1 MLQAT
6 MTKKHTI
13 GTFEVSPLG
22 LGCMG
27 MSWAYGAADEQESKR
42 TLEMA
47 VELGVDFFDTAEVYG
62 PFKNE
67 ELLGKYLKPFLGR
80 VRIAS
85 KFGFAIGGKDAPP
98 GTLGLDSR
106 PENVRRACEGSLKRL
121 GVDVID
127 LYYQHRVDP
136 AVPIEETVGA
146 MAELVKEGKVRA
158 LGLSEASS
166 ATLRRAHRVHPI
178 AALQSEYSLWER
190 GVEAEIRPTCRE
202 LGVTFVAYSP
212 LGRGFLAGK
221 TKVTESG
228 DFRST
233 LPRFNGA
240 NAEANERFVQVIDQV
255 GQKHGATRAQV
266 ALAWVLAQ
274 DTVTIPGAKKIPHL
288 RDNVGAMSLQLT
300 QDDLKFLD
308 QSCPPGSAAGSRYS
322 EVSSRWIDTSRI

>member
-1 MLQAT
+1 M
-6 MTKKHTI
+6 KKRTV

-27 MSWAYGAADEQESKR
+27 MSWAYGATDEEESRR
-42 TLEMA
+42 TLETA

-67 ELLGKYLKPFLGR
+67 ELLGRHLKPFFGR
-80 VRIAS
+80 VKIAS

-106 PENVRRACEGSLKRL
+106 PENVRRACEGSLRRL
-121 GVDVID
+121 GVEVID

-146 MAELVKEGKVRA
+146 MAALVKEGKVRA

-190 GVEAEIRPTCRE
+190 GVEAEILPTCRE
-202 LGVTFVAYSP
+202 LGVAFVAYSP

-221 TKVTESG
+221 TRVTDSG

-233 LPRFNGA
+233 LPRFGA
-240 NAEANERFVQVIDQV
+240 TNAEANEKFVHASEQVAQSR
-255 GQKHGATRAQV
+255 GATRAQV
-266 ALAWVLAQ
+266 ALGWVLAQ
-274 DTVTIPGAKKIPHL
+274 GVVTIPGAKKVTHL
-288 RDNVGAMSLQLT
+288 RDNVGATTLELT
-300 QDDLKFLD
+300 ADDLRFLGEA
-308 QSCPPGSAAGSRYS
+308 CPPGAAAGSRYG
-322 EVSSRWIDTSRI
+322 EGATRWIDTSRI